1 MARIKRN
8 RSISPG
14 ITYRGPGQYWAR
26 VRRAGISLSE
36 TFETLE
42 DAQKWRADTLARLR
56 AEGGDTIARERPQRQ
71 AAASLTLGDICQ
83 AYRENVSPG
92 HKGGQ
97 QEADRL
103 TRWEREHPLRDRA
116 LISLTSTDIA
126 GWRDERLTA
135 GKAADTVIY
144 ELALLHRVLEYA
156 RRERGVLL
164 AGGNPVSDV
173 RRPRRGPGRDR
184 RINWRECVRLARAAR
199 VPDRDFDP
207 AAARNR
213 WLWPLLL
220 LALETGMRRSE
231 LLRLEWRD
239 ISIPQKTAHLRETK
253 NNKTRTVPLSRH
265 ARRALDDLMQLAKN
279 RREMLEE
286 PPRLDLML
294 VIPVSANAVKKAWQ
308 RCRQRAELPDLRFHD
323 LRHEATSRLFEKGF
337 NIMEVASITGH
348 EDLKMLKRY
357 THMDA
362 QRLAERLG

>member
-1 MARIKRN
+1 M
-8 RSISPG
+8 
-14 ITYRGPGQYWAR
+14 
-26 VRRAGISLSE
+26 SE

-56 AEGGDTIARERPQRQ
+56 AEGGDTIARERQQRQ
-71 AAASLTLGDICQ
+71 AAASLTLSDICQ

-126 GWRDERLTA
+126 GWRDERLAA
-135 GKAADTVIY
+135 GKAPDTVIY

-164 AGGNPVSDV
+164 VGGNPVSDV

-184 RINWRECVRLARAAR
+184 RINWGECARLVRAAR

-207 AAARNR
+207 KASRNR
-213 WLWPLLL
+213 WLWPLIL

-239 ISIPQKTAHLRETK
+239 ISLEQKIAHLRETK
-253 NNKTRTVPLSRH
+253 NNRVRTVPLSRH
-265 ARRALDDLMQLAKN
+265 ARRALGDLMVLTQAK
-279 RREMLEE
+279 RDAMKKK
-286 PPRLDLML
+286 PPMGQMP
-294 VIPVSANAVKKAWQ
+294 VIPASQNAVKHSWQ
-308 RCRQRAELPDLRFHD
+308 RCRQRAGLPDLRFHD

-348 EDLKMLKRY
+348 QDLKMLKRY

-362 QRLAERLG
+362 QRLAERLS